1 MKITE
6 IIIKKLN
13 KITYITYQVF
23 PNEKANTIQTMRMLQ
38 SMNMFIKDTKL
49 IFPDRGKFNKK
60 IDDIKKFYEI
70 EENFDIE
77 KFPHRL
83 PFNRI
88 NMKRFEKYNF
98 IISSFIWSFK
108 TIKKYSKS
116 ISNQEIIMTRT
127 HWVLYFASSG
137 KNKVIYECH
146 KFSKVDNLVFKK
158 LAKKNNVILI
168 FPNESLRKE
177 FHLSDKLLNNSIILE
192 SAFEEKMF
200 SAADIKK
207 TKNKILFVGNLLR
220 FNKSRNLEF
229 LINAFHD
236 KRLQDFKLLIIGG
249 PEEVVHKLKGSL
261 SSNTIMIGR
270 RFQKE
275 AVNEM
280 LSSEIGLLINE
291 SKDNHSV
298 NHTSPIKYFEYL
310 RGGLKVVAVDFP
322 SHRNLPLGENNFY
335 FKENDTEDFIE
346 KILMASQS
354 KFISNSNLK
363 NYSYKSRT
371 KKLLNHI
378 ARLEGLEPPT
388 L

>member
-146 KFSKVDNLVFKK
+146 KFSKVDNLIFKK
-158 LAKKNNVILI
+158 LARKNNVILV
-168 FPNESLRKE
+168 FSNESLRNE
-177 FHLSDKLLNNSIILE
+177 FQLSNKLLNNSIVLE
-192 SAFEEKMF
+192 SAFEEKLF
-200 SAADIKK
+200 LGADIKK
-207 TKNKILFVGNLLR
+207 IKNKILFVGNLLR
-220 FNKSRNLEF
+220 FNESRNLEF
-229 LINAFHD
+229 LIDAFHD
-236 KRLQDFKLLIIGG
+236 KRLCDFQLLIVGG
-249 PEEVVHKLKGSL
+249 PEEVVHDLKGSL
-261 SSNTIMIGR
+261 SNNTLMVGR
-270 RFQKE
+270 RFQKD
-275 AVNEM
+275 AINEI

-291 SKDNHSV
+291 SKDTHSV

-310 RGGLKVVAVDFP
+310 RGGLKVLAVDFP
-322 SHRNLPLGENNFY
+322 SHRKLPMQQNNFY
-335 FKENDTEDFIE
+335 FRENDTEDFIK
-346 KILMASQS
+346 KILMASES
-354 KFISNSNLK
+354 KFIYDSNLK
-363 NYSYKSRT
+363 DYSYKSRT
-371 KKLLNHI
+371 KKLLSHI